1 MYQDVMTYLETKT
14 LRGLSNICERL
25 EVGMEDKSC
34 LSTHAHLDESLY
46 LQRSRKVI
54 TRSIVIQETL
64 KMHLLKMSFTQM
76 FPGFLYTNRL

>member
-1 MYQDVMTYLETKT
+1 M
-14 LRGLSNICERL
+14 CERL

-34 LSTHAHLDESLY
+34 LSTHAHLDKSLY
-46 LQRSRKVI
+46 LQRSSKGVI
-54 TRSIVIQETL
+54 GSIVIQETS